1 MTMTKRKA
9 KRKANGLASR
19 PDFIKHWS
27 EIQRPDKI
35 IPGFTEPFAIASP
48 FSRDLGLAR
57 VGIWHEMLPPGRRS
71 SLPHAE
77 RDEEEFVFVI
87 EGTPDVWI
95 DGKLHKLRMGDGV
108 AFPNGTGIAHCFI
121 NNTEAPVRL
130 MVVGEASRQ
139 NSRCVYPLHPRRN
152 KDIGILLWDDAPPR
166 KLGRHDGL
174 PDAMRKGKRRKA
186 RRT

>member
-1 MTMTKRKA
+1 MAKRKA
-9 KRKANGLASR
+9 KRKAGGLNAR
-19 PDFIKHWS
+19 PEFIKHWS

-35 IPGFTEPFAIASP
+35 IAGFNEPFAIGSP
-48 FSRDLGLAR
+48 FSRELGLTR

-95 DGKLHKLRMGDGV
+95 DGKLHKLRIGDGV
-108 AFPNGTGIAHCFI
+108 GFPNGTGIAHCFI
-121 NNTEAPVRL
+121 NNSDEPVRL
-130 MVVGEASRQ
+130 IVVGESSRA
-139 NSRCVYPLHPRRN
+139 NSRCVYPLHPKRN
-152 KDIGILLWDDAPPR
+152 KEIGLLLWDDAPRR

-174 PDAMRKGKRRKA
+174 PDVVRRRGRRKA
-186 RRT
+186 KRK